1 MQKTPM
7 TTFKPLVRHKLADQI
22 LDQLREAIAN
32 GQYRQGEPLPSERT
46 LATVFGASRVAV
58 REALVALQAQGLV
71 ERSHGRTAR
80 VLPEQAD
87 IWAEAEA
94 IRLPGAPTERDV
106 RNVRQMRVFLEVEM
120 ARNAAQTCSAQD
132 AERLRNALEA
142 NRKAIADP
150 RVFLQTDMALHT
162 TIVGLSD
169 NPLLVATARDLLN
182 WLARFQTEA
191 VHIEGSV
198 MLSYREHA
206 RIVETIVARDPD
218 AAAKAMFEHLSR
230 THMAYGRL
238 HPPAASDEA
247 PAGEARSESLK

>member
-1 MQKTPM
+1 M

-32 GQYRQGEPLPSERT
+32 GQYRQGEPLPSERN

-162 TIVGLSD
+162 TIAGLSD
-169 NPLLVATARDLLN
+169 NPLLAATACDLLN

-238 HPPAASDEA
+238 HPPAASDEV

>member
-1 MQKTPM
+1 M
-7 TTFKPLVRHKLADQI
+7 TTFKPLVRLKLADQI
-22 LDQLREAIAN
+22 VDQLRDAIDR

-46 LATVFGASRVAV
+46 LAEVFGASRVAV

-71 ERSHGRTAR
+71 ERAHGRTAR
-80 VLPEQAD
+80 VLPERANA
-87 IWAEAEA
+87 WAESEV
-94 IRLPGAPTERDV
+94 IRLPGDPTERDV

-120 ARNAAQTCSAQD
+120 ARSAAQTCSAQE
-132 AERLRNALEA
+132 AERLKGALEA

-150 RVFLQTDMALHT
+150 RLFLQTDMALHMA
-162 TIVGLSD
+162 IADLSD
-169 NPLLVATARDLLN
+169 NPLFVAMARDLLN

-198 MLSYREHA
+198 MLSHREHA
-206 RIVETIVARDPD
+206 RIVGTIVAHDAE

-238 HPPAASDEA
+238 RPSATSDDA
-247 PAGEARSESLK
+247 PLGEMYSESLK